1 MLLKEDKV
9 EGATGTLEDHFQ
21 PGVPVEVNCT

>member
-9 EGATGTLEDHFQ
+9 EKATRTLEDHFQ
-21 PGVPVEVNCT
+21 PGVPVSLSCT